1 MLLLTLDGS
10 RRYAARSLV
19 RQPGTAALAVG
30 ILALGLGVNTAVLA
44 VAWGVLWQP
53 LPYPDADRLVT
64 VARVSQEDGS
74 ESAVGLD
81 RIDEWNRRL
90 GAMRVAG
97 HAARERVVRGAGRP
111 RVMDLASVTGDFFEV
126 VGMPASLGVAPR
138 FAAGD
143 SRAVISASLARTL
156 EDESG
161 GSALGGT
168 LTVGEGRYEV
178 AAVMPAGFG
187 FPSADIDVWLGAPA
201 VAPAGWGR
209 YGLVGRLRDG
219 STLAQAREDATRVA
233 RETIEYRPDRYS
245 AAVRPVDETLR
256 GELRPVL
263 RLSVAAALL
272 VLVVACANAA
282 TLLIGRSVVRS
293 REFAIR
299 IALGSGLARLVR
311 AALVEGLAMAAGGLV
326 LGLAA
331 AWAGLRLF
339 AAMAAGVMP
348 RVEAV
353 ALDLPVVLAGLV
365 LTLLAGAACGG
376 ASAAGAVR
384 GDGGV
389 LGGGA
394 AATGSR
400 TTRHL
405 RAGLVAAQ
413 IALSIVL
420 LTGAGLLVRTV
431 DRLLDEDGGFEPRQ
445 ALTARLMLADRPLIG
460 GDDHNAFVETLLER
474 VRGLP
479 GVQAAGVGS
488 LLPPD
493 DEPIS
498 IEFVYEDD
506 RGEPS
511 RREIVLSFGA
521 VTRGYFAALGARLRE
536 GRRLEAADDF
546 ADPGPVMLSET
557 AARFVYPDEE
567 AVGRPMYYGAIPALG
582 IARRAPIVGVVDD
595 IKYEGLAAPR
605 AGSIYGP
612 WLRAPTGVS
621 YLVVRTTGDP
631 MTLAPA
637 VRHLI
642 RTLNPSLPVP
652 DVRTL
657 EDHVAGSI
665 ADRRLRVLP
674 AAGFAALALAVAM
687 VGLFAALARAV
698 AERRHELAIRAA
710 VGASSGRL
718 VRLVLRSAL
727 AVTGVGL
734 AAGLLAAAATGR
746 GLASLLYGVSPYDP
760 VAFVA
765 SAAVVTLAALA
776 ATAIPARR
784 AARLDPMAVLRA
796 D

>member
-1 MLLLTLDGS
+1 MLESILHDV
-10 RRYAARSLV
+10 RYAARSLV
-19 RQPGTAALAVG
+19 RQPGTTALTVS

-44 VAWGVLWQP
+44 VAWGVLWRP
-53 LPYPDADRLVT
+53 LPYPAADRLVT
-64 VARVSQEDGS
+64 VARVYAERGS
-74 ESAVGLD
+74 ELGVRLD

-90 GAMRVAG
+90 GTMRVAG
-97 HAARERVVRGAGRP
+97 YAARERVVRGAGP
-111 RVMDLASVTGDFFEV
+111 SRVMEVANVTSDFFEV
-126 VGMPASLGVAPR
+126 VGMPASHGVAPR

-143 SRAVISASLARTL
+143 GRAVVSASLARTL

-161 GSALGGT
+161 ESALGRT
-168 LTVGEGRYEV
+168 LMVGDGGYEV
-178 AAVMPAGFG
+178 AAVMPPGFG
-187 FPSADIDVWLGAPA
+187 LPSADVDVWLGAPA
-201 VAPAGWGR
+201 VAPAGWA
-209 YGLVGRLRDG
+209 YYQLVGRLRDG
-219 STLAQAREDATRVA
+219 STLTHARDDATRVA
-233 RETIEYRPDRYS
+233 RETLEYRPDMYS

-263 RLSVAAALL
+263 RLSIAAALL

-326 LGLAA
+326 LGFAA
-331 AWAGLRLF
+331 AWAGLRVF

-348 RVEAV
+348 RLNAV

-365 LTLLAGAACGG
+365 LTVLAGAACGG

-384 GDGGV
+384 GDGAV
-389 LGGGA
+389 LRGGT

-400 TTRHL
+400 TTRRL

-445 ALTARLMLADRPLIG
+445 ALTARLMLADRPLIES
-460 GDDHNAFVETLLER
+460 DDHNAFVETLLER

-498 IEFVYEDD
+498 VEFHYDI
-506 RGEPS
+506 GNGSPT
-511 RREIVLSFGA
+511 REIVLSFGA
-521 VTRGYFAALGARLRE
+521 VTPGYFAALGARLRD
-536 GRRLEAADDF
+536 GRRFEAADDF

-567 AVGRPMYYGAIPALG
+567 AVGHPMYYGAIPALG
-582 IARRAPIVGVVDD
+582 IARRAPIVAVVDD
-595 IKYEGLAAPR
+595 MKYEGLAAPGT
-605 AGSIYGP
+605 GSIYVP
-612 WLRAPTGVS
+612 WPQAPAGVAH
-621 YLVVRTTGDP
+621 LVVRTTGDP
-631 MTLAPA
+631 MALATA
-637 VRHLI
+637 VRDLI
-642 RTLNPSLPVP
+642 LTLNPSLPVP

-657 EDHVAGSI
+657 EDHVADSI

-687 VGLFAALARAV
+687 VGLFGALARAV

-710 VGASSGRL
+710 VGASPGRL

-727 AVTGVGL
+727 AVTGAGL
-734 AAGLLAAAATGR
+734 ATGLLAAAATGR
-746 GLASLLYGVSPYDP
+746 GLASLLYGVGPYDP
-760 VAFVA
+760 VTFAAAV
-765 SAAVVTLAALA
+765 AAVVLAALA

-784 AARLDPMAVLRA
+784 AARLDPMIALRA
-796 D
+796 E

>member
-1 MLLLTLDGS
+1 MLESILHDA
-10 RRYAARSLV
+10 RNAARSLV
-19 RQPGTAALAVG
+19 RQPGTAALAIG

-44 VAWGVLWQP
+44 VAWGVLWRP

-64 VARVSQEDGS
+64 IVQVYAENGL
-74 ESAVGLD
+74 ESDVRLN

-90 GAMRVAG
+90 GTMRLAG
-97 HAARERVVRGAGRP
+97 HQTRERVVRGAGP
-111 RVMDLASVTGDFFEV
+111 VRVTEVASVTGDFFGLLGV
-126 VGMPASLGVAPR
+126 PAARGVAPR

-143 SRAVISASLARTL
+143 SRAVISASLARAI

-161 GSALGGT
+161 GSALGGAV
-168 LTVGEGRYEV
+168 TVGEGRYDV

-187 FPSADIDVWLGAPA
+187 FPSAEVDVWLGAPA
-201 VAPAGWGR
+201 VAPAGWASYR
-209 YGLVGRLRDG
+209 LVGRLRNG
-219 STLAQAREDATRVA
+219 STLAQARDDATRVV
-233 RETIEYRPDRYS
+233 RETLEYRADMYS
-245 AAVRPVDETLR
+245 AAVRSVDETLR

-263 RLSVAAALL
+263 RLSIAAALL

-293 REFAIR
+293 REFAVR

-339 AAMAAGVMP
+339 AAMAAGAMP
-348 RVEAV
+348 RVDAV
-353 ALDLPVVLAGLV
+353 TFDPPVVLAGLV

-384 GDGGV
+384 VEGV
-389 LGGGA
+389 LRGGT

-400 TTRHL
+400 TTRRL
-405 RAGLVAAQ
+405 RAGLVAGQ

-431 DRLLDEDGGFEPRQ
+431 DRLLDEDAGFEPRQ
-445 ALTARLMLADRPLIG
+445 ALTARLMLADRPLVE
-460 GDDHNAFVETLLER
+460 GDDHKAFVDTLLER
-474 VRGLP
+474 VRALP

-498 IEFVYEDD
+498 IHFAYEDD
-506 RGEPS
+506 RGESS

-521 VTRGYFAALGARLRE
+521 VTRGYFAALGARLRD
-536 GRRLEAADDF
+536 GRRFEAADDF

-567 AVGRPMYYGAIPALG
+567 AVGRQLYYGDIPALG
-582 IARRAPIVGVVDD
+582 IVGHPPIVAVVDD
-595 IKYEGLAAPR
+595 MKHQGLAAPR
-605 AGSIYGP
+605 AGSFYVP
-612 WLRAPTGVS
+612 WARTPTGVAH
-621 YLVVRTTGDP
+621 LVVRTTGDP
-631 MTLAPA
+631 MALAPA
-637 VRHLI
+637 IRDLI

-652 DVRTL
+652 EVRTL

-665 ADRRLRVLP
+665 VDRRLRVLP
-674 AAGFAALALAVAM
+674 AAGFAVLALAVAM
-687 VGLFAALARAV
+687 VGLFGALARAV
-698 AERRHELAIRAA
+698 AERRQELAIRAA
-710 VGASSGRL
+710 VGASPGRL

-734 AAGLLAAAATGR
+734 TAGLLAAAATGR
-746 GLASLLYGVSPYDP
+746 GLASLLYGVGPSDP
-760 VAFVA
+760 VTFAA
-765 SAAVVTLAALA
+765 TGAAVVLAALA